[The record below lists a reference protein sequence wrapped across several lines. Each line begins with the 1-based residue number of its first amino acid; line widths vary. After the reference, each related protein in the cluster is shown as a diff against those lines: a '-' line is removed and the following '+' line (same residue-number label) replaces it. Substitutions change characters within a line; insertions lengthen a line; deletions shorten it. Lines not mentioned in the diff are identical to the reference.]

1 MGSRI
6 KLTSIN
12 YVKVEK
18 AIEQASKMVV
28 GFFTDNAPTL
38 IAGVIAVLGFD
49 NLRLRF
55 CRKTDQ
61 KHFAESTVKQH
72 AVLRKHEAEINIL
85 KSESDRVQEAKQM
98 LEFLKHIA
106 NNNTEEVFRSE

>member
-6 KLTSIN
+6 KLLNIN
-12 YVKVEK
+12 FVRVEK
-18 AIEQASKMVV
+18 AIEQAYKTIV

-38 IAGVIAVLGFD
+38 ITGALAVVSLD

-61 KHFAESTVKQH
+61 KHFEESTVKQQ
-72 AVLRKHEAEINIL
+72 AVLRKHEAEINVL
-85 KSESDRVQEAKQM
+85 KSEAERVQEAKQM
-98 LEFLKHIA
+98 LELLKHIA
-106 NNNTEEVFRSE
+106 NNNTEEVLRSE